1 MREGSGLPVFEFST
15 IDIPAIM
22 SPVEIGRID
31 RSAMPQLLDE
41 ARQDADQ
48 ANMFMRLSIVFSS
61 LGALELAREMH
72 DRALQWRRIFRYSC
86 RRSPTVRLLA
96 VMGEGG
102 GLENAPVEYLLENS
116 DIQLDLVFLHAEGR
130 LPDLIPD
137 HDIAIIGLGEASHKA
152 AQFENLISIFS
163 AWPRP
168 VINRPQFILNCS
180 RDRVYRFFKDVP
192 GLVVADTRLMTRENI
207 SIDCFPKI
215 IRPVDSHGGDGLVKI
230 DDENMLGAYLETYAD
245 DVFYV
250 IDYVDYRSP
259 DGLFRKMRIALIDG
273 KPHICHLAISDDWIV
288 HYIPAGMELSADK
301 RAEEEALMR
310 SFDHDFAIRHEATL
324 RCIHETLGLD
334 YVVLDCSLLP
344 DGRLLLFE
352 ADSRAWI
359 HAVDPVE
366 IFPYKPPVMQKAFD
380 AFRTMLLQ
388 RLGR

>member
-1 MREGSGLPVFEFST
+1 MREGSGLSGVELLT

-22 SPVEIGRID
+22 SPVEMGRVD
-31 RSAMPQLLDE
+31 RSAIPQLLDE

-48 ANMFMRLSIVFSS
+48 ANMFMRLSVLFSS

-86 RRSPTVRLLA
+86 KQSPTVRLLA
-96 VMGEGG
+96 VMGEGW

-116 DIQLDLVFLHAEGR
+116 DIQLWLVFLDAEGR
-130 LPDLIPD
+130 LPVAIPD
-137 HDIAIIGLGEASHKA
+137 HDIVLIGLGEDSRKT
-152 AQFENLISIFS
+152 AQFETLSSVFS
-163 AWPRP
+163 AGPRP
-168 VINRPQFILNCS
+168 LINRPEFVLNCA
-180 RDRVYRFFKDVP
+180 RDRVYGFFKEVP
-192 GLVVADTRLMTRENI
+192 GLAVADTRVMSRKNV

-215 IRPVDSHGGDGLVKI
+215 IRPVDSHGGDGLAKI
-230 DDENMLGAYLETYAD
+230 ADENMLSAYLETHAD
-245 DVFYV
+245 DLFYV

-273 KPHICHLAISDDWIV
+273 KPYICHLAISDDWIV
-288 HYIPAGMELSADK
+288 HYIPAGMEFSAGK
-301 RAEEEALMR
+301 RAEEEALMH
-310 SFDHDFAIRHEATL
+310 SFDQDFAVEHEATL
-324 RCIHETLGLD
+324 RCIHEKLGLD

-359 HAVDPVE
+359 HAVDPVA